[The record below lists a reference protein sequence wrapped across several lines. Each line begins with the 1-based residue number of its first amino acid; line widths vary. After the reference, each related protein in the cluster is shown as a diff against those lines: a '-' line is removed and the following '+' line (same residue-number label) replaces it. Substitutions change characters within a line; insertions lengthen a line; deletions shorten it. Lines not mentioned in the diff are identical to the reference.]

1 MHLQIAVALIW
12 RETKAGRE
20 ILVARRRDDAL
31 HLPGAWEFPGGKCE
45 ENETPKE
52 CAIREARE
60 EVGIEIEIF
69 GEREII
75 EHEYS
80 SRRVTLFPFDA
91 VISTGQPRAVE
102 CAEVFW
108 IAPHDLRAENFP
120 AANAELIAALQK
132 QAR

>member
-1 MHLQIAVALIW
+1 MNLQIAIALIW

-20 ILVARRRDDAL
+20 ILVARRCEGAL
-31 HLPGAWEFPGGKCE
+31 HLPDAWEFPGGKCE
-45 ENETPKE
+45 ENEAPRD

-60 EVGIEIEIF
+60 EIGVEIEII
-69 GEREII
+69 GAREII

-80 SRRVTLFPFDA
+80 DRRVAILPFDA
-91 VISTGQPRAVE
+91 VIIQGQPRAME

-108 IAPHDLRAENFP
+108 LAPLELSAERFP